1 VGTFLAEDLPVIYV
15 VTPTYRRPEQV
26 PELTRM
32 AQTLL
37 NVPAIQWVV
46 VEDNNSTTPAI
57 RALLDRYGMPYT
69 HLNGK
74 HVSFRTRIIW
84 ALTVDFR
91 HSSNARQV

>member
-1 VGTFLAEDLPVIYV
+1 MAEGLPVIYV

-37 NVPAIQWVV
+37 NVPAIHWIV

-74 HVSFRTRIIW
+74 HISLDDGHKVSNVRL
-84 ALTVDFR
+84 LTVE
-91 HSSNARQV
+91 NGNKV